1 MPTNQKGLNG
11 PALSHAQMDENFAL
25 VDTNEAAIATETT
38 RATAE
43 EASIRD
49 DLGSLISA
57 EEALRTVSDTA
68 LQDQIDEQQIVGEL
82 TFGENNVNDAFV
94 PFVIT
99 DTVTGTLQD
108 SFTTPNTNV
117 DGDWEKIIYSNPISR
132 YTSGGKLMLTLVN
145 NTGVTPHYL
154 TNEYTFSRIEG
165 GDFIVSTPTT
175 AGDAT
180 LLDSIKIA
188 EVTVELV
195 TSLEVTLIA
204 SNVAPQD
211 TTHTRIVG
219 QITYTSVPI
228 FVTASGY

>member
-1 MPTNQKGLNG
+1 MPTTQKGLDG
-11 PALSHAQMDENFAL
+11 PALSHAQMDENFTL
-25 VDTNEAAIATETT
+25 VDTNETAIA
-38 RATAE
+38 
-43 EASIRD
+43 S
-49 DLGSLISA
+49 
-57 EEALRTVSDTA
+57 

-108 SFTTPNTNV
+108 SFTTPNQNV
-117 DGDWEKIIYSNPISR
+117 DGDWEQIIYSNPITR

-154 TNEYTFSRIEG
+154 TNEYTFSRVEG
-165 GDFIVSTPTT
+165 GDFNVSTPTT

-188 EVTVELV
+188 EVTVESV

-204 SNVAPQD
+204 SDVAPQD

-228 FVTASGY
+228 FVTVSGY

>member
-1 MPTNQKGLNG
+1 MPTTQKGLDG

-25 VDTNEAAIATETT
+25 VDSNEVEIA
-38 RATAE
+38 
-43 EASIRD
+43 S
-49 DLGSLISA
+49 
-57 EEALRTVSDTA
+57 

-82 TFGENNVNDAFV
+82 TFGVNNEVTGAFV
-94 PFVIT
+94 PYIIT

-108 SFTTPNTNV
+108 SFTTPNQNV
-117 DGDWEKIIYSNPISR
+117 DGDWEKIIYSNPITR
-132 YTSGGKLMLTLVN
+132 YAIGGKLMLTLVN

-154 TNEYTFSRIEG
+154 TNEYTFSRVEG
-165 GDFIVSTPTT
+165 GDFNVSTPTT

-188 EVTVELV
+188 EVTVGPV

-204 SNVAPQD
+204 SDVAPQD

-219 QITYTSVPI
+219 QITYTSVPLSVV
-228 FVTASGY
+228 VTVSGY